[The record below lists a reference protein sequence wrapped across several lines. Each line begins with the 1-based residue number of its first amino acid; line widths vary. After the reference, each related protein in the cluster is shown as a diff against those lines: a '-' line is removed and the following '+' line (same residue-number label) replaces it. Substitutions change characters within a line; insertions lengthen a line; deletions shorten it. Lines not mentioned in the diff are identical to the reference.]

1 MHVLCSFL
9 TYEANDKKKIKE
21 IVCRNL
27 KDKEQAKKLVEDYNA
42 RYGKVNFVL
51 FFISWCELI
60 RKIPLER
67 VDSVQSFILK
77 LLQAF

>member
-1 MHVLCSFL
+1 MYVLCSFL

-67 VDSVQSFILK
+67 VDSVQSFVLK

>member
-1 MHVLCSFL
+1 MYDLCSFL

-51 FFISWCELI
+51 FFIS
-60 RKIPLER
+60 
-67 VDSVQSFILK
+67 
-77 LLQAF
+77 